1 MKRGR
6 KLILWVAGGLCGML
20 AGCAGLQQNP
30 YYDPAKPHHTPSGFR
45 NPDPD
50 ARIGGGFL
58 RWQWERRLSG
68 LPRPPGEAHRDWRV
82 MPDLALLR
90 SPAVNPSVT
99 WIGHASL
106 LVRLGGLNVLTD
118 PHFSERASPVGF
130 AGPKRF
136 HPPGVALEDL
146 PEIHAVVISHSHYDH
161 LDVDSVRQLHQ
172 RSGGT
177 LQFLVPLGLKPW
189 FAGLGIDNVTE
200 LDWWEHAEIR
210 GVRFTLTPVQHWS
223 ARSLFDRNRTLWGGW
238 AVHAP
243 DLRFLFIGDTGYS
256 SDFREIGRRLGPFD
270 LAAIPIGAYEPRWFM
285 RAQHIDPAEAVRVHQ
300 DLRARQSLGVH
311 WGAFEMADESL
322 DEAPRALASA
332 RRAAGIGEAEFFVLR
347 VGETRRIQPRSYIA
361 DGSGR

>member
-6 KLILWVAGGLCGML
+6 KLVLWMAGGLCGML
-20 AGCAGLQQNP
+20 VGCAGVQQNP
-30 YYDPAKPHHTPSGFR
+30 YYNPTKPHHTPSGFR
-45 NPDPD
+45 NLDAD

-58 RWQWERRLSG
+58 RWQWERRLNG
-68 LPRPPGEAHRDWRV
+68 LPKPPGVAHRDWRV
-82 MPDLALLR
+82 TPDLALLR
-90 SPAVNPSVT
+90 SPALNPSVT
-99 WIGHASL
+99 WIGHATV

-136 HPPGVALEDL
+136 HPPGVALADL
-146 PEIHAVVISHSHYDH
+146 PEIHAVVISHNHYDH

-177 LQFLVPLGLKPW
+177 VHFLVPLGLKPW
-189 FAGLGIDNVTE
+189 FAELGIANVTE

-285 RAQHIDPAEAVRVHQ
+285 RAQHVDPAEAVRIHQ
-300 DLRARQSLGVH
+300 DLQARQSLGVH
-311 WGAFEMADESL
+311 WGAFEMADEPL
-322 DEAPRALASA
+322 DEAPRALAAA
-332 RRAAGIGEAEFFVLR
+332 RRAAGIDEAEFFVLR
-347 VGETRRIQPRSYIA
+347 VGESRRIPHGPYIA
-361 DGSGR
+361 GVSDR